1 MPPLNLPE
9 SDEPLSLS
17 VRSSR
22 EAVLQ
27 VLEEHRVTGMWVTDL
42 LDRVFQET
50 GLPSSE
56 RGLAMELACGV
67 VRRQGTL
74 DAILKSLVARPA
86 SQVEVALWSIL
97 RIGVYQIMM
106 LDGIPAHAAVH
117 ETVELCKR
125 AGRMRWSGFVNGVLR
140 GATRLATDEFLSV
153 PSASAVPVD
162 RDRHR
167 KLVKPVFPEPNE
179 DFPGYL
185 ATAYSFPHWLTDR
198 WAKRYSREELI
209 RICAWFNS
217 PPPLLVRAN
226 PLRADREMILN
237 LFREAGVTT
246 RLLDSVDS
254 IFVEGNVRVDK
265 LPGFEEGLFTVQDFS
280 ASRAAI
286 RLAPKPGQRVWD
298 VCAAPGGKSCHLA
311 AMMQNQGEI
320 LATDIRSD
328 RLRIVDDNA
337 DRLGATIIRTQL
349 VDEEGY
355 RLPAGPF
362 DAILVDVP
370 CSNTGVLA
378 KRPEARWR
386 ITEDGLR
393 ELSRV
398 QANLLGRSLE
408 RLAPGGRLVYS
419 TCSIEPSENEEI
431 VRSVLKSFPNVRL
444 DSEENF
450 VPGQPTDGAYQALL
464 VAD

>member
-167 KLVKPVFPEPNE
+167 KP
-179 DFPGYL
+179 
-185 ATAYSFPHWLTDR
+185 
-198 WAKRYSREELI
+198 
-209 RICAWFNS
+209 
-217 PPPLLVRAN
+217 LVR
-226 PLRADREMILN
+226 
-237 LFREAGVTT
+237 G
-246 RLLDSVDS
+246 
-254 IFVEGNVRVDK
+254 
-265 LPGFEEGLFTVQDFS
+265 
-280 ASRAAI
+280 
-286 RLAPKPGQRVWD
+286 
-298 VCAAPGGKSCHLA
+298 H
-311 AMMQNQGEI
+311 
-320 LATDIRSD
+320 
-328 RLRIVDDNA
+328 
-337 DRLGATIIRTQL
+337 
-349 VDEEGY
+349 
-355 RLPAGPF
+355 
-362 DAILVDVP
+362 
-370 CSNTGVLA
+370 
-378 KRPEARWR
+378 
-386 ITEDGLR
+386 
-393 ELSRV
+393 
-398 QANLLGRSLE
+398 
-408 RLAPGGRLVYS
+408 
-419 TCSIEPSENEEI
+419 
-431 VRSVLKSFPNVRL
+431 FPRN
-444 DSEENF
+444 SS
-450 VPGQPTDGAYQALL
+450 
-464 VAD
+464 